1 MGDRVGTVGSVTI
14 RPALRAAL
22 IAAAVVLVA
31 GACGSSG
38 ADPADESA
46 PDAEAQL
53 TEAEAGR
60 LLGERQVTSLEQP
73 QWTGASAA
81 VPQVLLYEDVDSDE
95 PMFALPNPT
104 HEGQLLSFRVLAHD
118 GDRMRVLLPMRPNQS
133 TAWIDEDQVSLHP
146 VEHRAVVDLSDHTLS
161 VFRGLKLVF
170 REPVATGAPSTP
182 TPVGSFYVDFA
193 QYPAPFPEY
202 LNGMISLA
210 AFSEV
215 HQTFGGGIGQLAI
228 HGWSD
233 PSVMGQARSN
243 GCIRVT
249 PEMIDRLKPF
259 FEPGTPVE
267 VVA

>member
-1 MGDRVGTVGSVTI
+1 VTT
-14 RPALRAAL
+14 RPALRNAL

-31 GACGSSG
+31 GGCGSSG
-38 ADPADESA
+38 ADPAEQAA
-46 PDAEAQL
+46 PAGLTQAEADQL
-53 TEAEAGR
+53 LA
-60 LLGERQVTSLEQP
+60 ERQVTSLEQP
-73 QWTGASAA
+73 VWTGASA
-81 VPQVLLYEDVDSDE
+81 VGSQVHLYEDADTDE

-104 HEGQLLSFRVLAHD
+104 HEAQLLSFRVLDHD

-133 TAWIDEDQVSLHP
+133 TAWIDEDEVSLHP
-146 VEHRAVVDLSDHTLS
+146 VEHRAVVDLSDHTLF
-161 VFRGLKLVF
+161 VYRGLKVVF

-182 TPVGSFYVDFA
+182 TPVGSFYVDFV

-233 PSVMGQARSN
+233 ASVMGQARSN